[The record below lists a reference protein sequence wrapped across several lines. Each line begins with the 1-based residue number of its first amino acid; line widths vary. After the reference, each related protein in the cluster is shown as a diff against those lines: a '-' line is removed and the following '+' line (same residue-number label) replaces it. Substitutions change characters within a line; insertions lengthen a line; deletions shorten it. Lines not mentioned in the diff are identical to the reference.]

1 MDLGRL
7 TRGEAIAAGSGL
19 VLLVVMFL
27 PWFSEN
33 APVQIPDVKALDV
46 TQESHN
52 AWQSLGLID
61 VLLLAVIL
69 FALVV
74 AVAQAAGVTPSDP
87 VVPPSLFVA
96 AAGLLAVVLILYRL
110 VDPPGPTIELAI
122 GQADVGRRIG
132 LLLGLL
138 AATGISFGGY
148 LTLVEGQ
155 AARR

>member
-27 PWFSEN
+27 PWFSDN
-33 APVQIPDVKALDV
+33 APVEVPGIRTVDI
-46 TQESHN
+46 TQETHN

-61 VLLLAVIL
+61 LLLLLVVLLALGVALAH
-69 FALVV
+69 
-74 AVAQAAGVTPSDP
+74 AVGATPSDP
-87 VVPPSLFVA
+87 VLPLALFVA
-96 AAGLLAVVLILYRL
+96 AAGLVGVVLILYRL
-110 VDPPGPTIELAI
+110 ADPPAPTLDLGV
-122 GQADVGRRIG
+122 GQTEVGRQIG

-138 AATGISFGGY
+138 AAAGISFGGY

-155 AARR
+155 PRE